1 MSEKSFRIA
10 PDRTFQRSM
19 LSLVALDGF
28 LKGGIDHILNLQSFT
43 AGNEPYLV
51 QKVGGDDGAET
62 LFLRVL

>member
-10 PDRTFQRSM
+10 PDRTFKRSM
-19 LSLVALDGF
+19 LAFVALDGF
-28 LKGGIDHILNLQSFT
+28 LKGGIDYILNLQSLS

-51 QKVGGDDGAET
+51 QKVGGDDSTET